1 MRPQRCSTGRA
12 ASMRFTRPP
21 SRSSQLAAASLAP
34 AAAEVNAPP
43 LAEFR
48 ASDMADLKMDPK
60 ATEAEAEQ
68 AQERMS
74 QMFHDVRRLMY
85 SYDFSSTCVSS
96 LLACLTDSDC
106 GADEF
111 CYLATSRKKRQLN
124 AMSDAESQRKLL
136 FGSNAVG
143 QCVCN

>member
-1 MRPQRCSTGRA
+1 MA
-12 ASMRFTRPP
+12 
-21 SRSSQLAAASLAP
+21 RSLFVAVLMAAASLAP

-96 LLACLTDSDC
+96 LLACLTDSGQRRRGVEARAAGGRQTVLHTRELVAQC
-106 GADEF
+106 AD
-111 CYLATSRKKRQLN
+111 
-124 AMSDAESQRKLL
+124 
-136 FGSNAVG
+136 AVK
-143 QCVCN
+143 